1 MQIATALQ
9 RIISHTIIALGL
21 VVLIARLTLPSYS
34 SLDADI
40 VQLAKQHGNID
51 LKLSRAELTWRGAL
65 PKVALYDVQI
75 ATESEPLFAKEI
87 SVNISPLALISAN
100 PLAHIEVHVDQLA
113 LRFIRELDGKVHL
126 AGFTPQSSGSDTF
139 CCQAK

>member
-9 RIISHTIIALGL
+9 RIISYTIIALGL
-21 VVLIARLTLPSYS
+21 VVLIARLTLPNYS
-34 SLDADI
+34 NLGGDI

-87 SVNISPLALISAN
+87 SVNISPLALISSN
-100 PLAHIEVHVDQLA
+100 PFAHIQCML
-113 LRFIRELDGKVHL
+113 
-126 AGFTPQSSGSDTF
+126 TS
-139 CCQAK
+139 